1 MSGAR
6 ARDGRRTLEEIVAG
20 PMADGE
26 KMRALAKAGC
36 GATEIADLLGLNI
49 ATVSEFLGGPA
60 LPAVRVSVGPGG
72 RIVIPAS
79 FRRAMNIQPGDQ
91 LVLRFADGELRAV
104 SSAEGL
110 RRARRRVA
118 KYVPRDR
125 NLVDELIAERRLE
138 AEREDRE

>member
-1 MSGAR
+1 MSGAQ
-6 ARDGRRTLEEIVAG
+6 ARDDRRNLREIATG

-26 KMRALAKAGC
+26 KMQALFEAGC
-36 GATEIADLLGLNI
+36 GATEIADLLSLNI
-49 ATVSEFLGGPA
+49 ARVSEFLGRSV

-79 FRRAMNIQPGDQ
+79 FRRAMNIQPGDR
-91 LVLRFADGELRAV
+91 LVLQFTDGELRAF
-104 SSAEGL
+104 SSAEGV
-110 RRARRRVA
+110 RRAQRRVA

-125 NLVDELIAERRLE
+125 NLADELIAERRLE

>member
-1 MSGAR
+1 MSGAH
-6 ARDGRRTLEEIVAG
+6 ARDDRRTLEKIVSG
-20 PMADGE
+20 PMAEGE
-26 KMRALAKAGC
+26 KMRALAEAGC
-36 GATEIADLLGLNI
+36 EATEIADFLGLDI
-49 ATVSEFLGGPA
+49 VRVSEILGRLA

-79 FRRAMNIQPGDQ
+79 FRRAMKIQPGDQ

-110 RRARRRVA
+110 RRAQRRVA